1 MNFEVKKRRLYKSLM
16 KLFDKIRDIDFE
28 SSESIENLNLDET
41 TSEQYVP
48 TKIFELKR
56 VISDLDLSSHSVA
69 VDFGSGKGK
78 VLLYLSQIEEVSMVY
93 GVELS
98 KYLVDISNNNIAKL
112 KVKNIEVI
120 NCDARHLP
128 TDILDKIT
136 LIYMFNP
143 FPKVVFEEVFNNIIS
158 SLTIRNPRDI
168 VIIYHNPLYSDI
180 IKKSNY
186 FSHFKDYNNE
196 ISRCIT
202 SVFISSSIGEKVAI

>member
-1 MNFEVKKRRLYKSLM
+1 MNIEIKKRRLYKSLM

-28 SSESIENLNLDET
+28 SSESIEDLNLDES

-48 TKIFELKR
+48 TKTFELKR
-56 VISDLDLSSHSVA
+56 VISDLDISPNSVA
-69 VDFGSGKGK
+69 IDFGSGKGK
-78 VLLYLSQIEEVSMVY
+78 VLLHLSQIDEISMVY

-98 KYLVDISNNNIAKL
+98 KYLVDISNDNIAKL
-112 KVKNIEVI
+112 NVKNIEVI

-143 FPKVVFEEVFNNIIS
+143 FPKVVFEEVFNNIIY
-158 SLTIRNPRDI
+158 SLTIRNPRNM

-180 IKKSNY
+180 IKKNKH
-186 FSHFKDYNNE
+186 FSHFKDYDNQ

-202 SVFISSSIGEKVAI
+202 SVFISKAIGEKVVA

>member
-93 GVELS
+93 GV
-98 KYLVDISNNNIAKL
+98 
-112 KVKNIEVI
+112 
-120 NCDARHLP
+120 
-128 TDILDKIT
+128 
-136 LIYMFNP
+136 
-143 FPKVVFEEVFNNIIS
+143 
-158 SLTIRNPRDI
+158 
-168 VIIYHNPLYSDI
+168 
-180 IKKSNY
+180 
-186 FSHFKDYNNE
+186 
-196 ISRCIT
+196 
-202 SVFISSSIGEKVAI
+202 